1 MEWPYPEYYSD
12 NSIIK
17 ELRQI
22 TKVNEPLNVMSA
34 IYIVLY
40 STYHLVKSMK
50 SNIYYQLLLILFIT
64 NGVSSALAHMTN
76 NPVCIYIDGLTFI
89 IACSLA
95 NYSLYQND
103 LVKLLIIINLMI
115 YIEDQFYYLDFYPMN
130 KLNQII
136 FRTDNYSNMYTLLNI
151 VTFFISIYFKNSRI
165 NLRYIYLLIVS
176 LLFRSLDSISYPFFH
191 SLWHITGV
199 IAFNNILISNKLNLI
214 QIKD

>member
-50 SNIYYQLLLILFIT
+50 SNIYYQLLLILFIA

-115 YIEDQFYYLDFYPMN
+115 YIELIYQNNYN
-130 KLNQII
+130 KI
-136 FRTDNYSNMYTLLNI
+136 T
-151 VTFFISIYFKNSRI
+151 NS
-165 NLRYIYLLIVS
+165 
-176 LLFRSLDSISYPFFH
+176 SISKKDIRQ
-191 SLWHITGV
+191 LKT
-199 IAFNNILISNKLNLI
+199 FNKIFLI
-214 QIKD
+214 